1 MLNIQA
7 ISSALIIS
15 VAIQISC
22 QAFKV
27 VFYSIRN
34 RIFEWQYFFSA
45 GGMPSSHSAF
55 VTALAVSI
63 GFSSGFGDDLFA
75 LAFVFATVTIYDS
88 IRLRGAVQ
96 THSEVL
102 SKLVKLLPKEE
113 QLRIP
118 QLVGHN
124 VAEIGVGI
132 VVGGSLAC
140 LASFLYLRMIL

>member
-15 VAIQISC
+15 VAVQLAC

-34 RIFEWQYFFSA
+34 RIFEWEYFFSA

-63 GFSSGFGDDLFA
+63 GFSSGFGADLFA

-96 THSEVL
+96 KHSEVL
-102 SKLVKLLPKEE
+102 LKLVKLLPKDERIKIP
-113 QLRIP
+113 LR
-118 QLVGHN
+118 VGHSM
-124 VAEIGVGI
+124 AEIGVGI
-132 VVGGSLAC
+132 VVGGGLAC
-140 LASFLYLRMIL
+140 LASFLY

>member
-34 RIFEWQYFFSA
+34 RTFEWEYFFSA
-45 GGMPSSHSAF
+45 GGMPSSH
-55 VTALAVSI
+55 
-63 GFSSGFGDDLFA
+63 
-75 LAFVFATVTIYDS
+75 TVTIYDS

-102 SKLVKLLPKEE
+102 LKLVKLLPKEE
-113 QLRIP
+113 RTKIPLR
-118 QLVGHN
+118 VGHSM
-124 VAEIGVGI
+124 AEIGIGI
-132 VVGGSLAC
+132 VVGGGLAC
-140 LASFLYLRMIL
+140 LASFLY